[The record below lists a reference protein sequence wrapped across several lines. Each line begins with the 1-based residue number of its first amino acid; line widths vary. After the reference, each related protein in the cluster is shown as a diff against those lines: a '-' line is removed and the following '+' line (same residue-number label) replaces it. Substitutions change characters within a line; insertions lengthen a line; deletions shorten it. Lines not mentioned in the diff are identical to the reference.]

1 MLDFTRFRALT
12 FDCYGTLIDWESGIV
27 TTLSA
32 VLARH
37 GISRDDEELL
47 RLFAETEAPIQAG
60 PFRPYREVLR
70 ETMRVLADRIGFVPS
85 ARDLD
90 ALATSLP
97 DWPPFP
103 DTVEALRA
111 LAGRYRLGI
120 ISNVDDD
127 LFAGT
132 AARLEVEFAWVVTA
146 QQAGTYKPSRNNFF
160 RALDRI
166 GLPWDQ
172 VLHVAQSL
180 FHDVAPARSLGLAT
194 VWVNRRAGRPG
205 GGATPPAQARPD
217 VEVPDLA
224 SLARLATA

>member
-1 MLDFTRFRALT
+1 MLDFTRFRVLT
-12 FDCYGTLIDWESGIV
+12 FDCYGTLIDWESGIAAA
-27 TTLSA
+27 LSA

-37 GISRDDEELL
+37 GIRRDEEELL

-60 PFRPYREVLR
+60 PFRPYREILR
-70 ETMRVLADRIGFVPS
+70 ETTRVLADRLGFAPDHQ
-85 ARDLD
+85 DLD

-97 DWPPFP
+97 HWPPFP
-103 DTVEALRA
+103 DTVAALRA

-127 LFAGT
+127 LFAAT

-146 QQAGTYKPSRNNFF
+146 QQARTYKPSRNNFF

-194 VWVNRRAGRPG
+194 VWVNRRAGQP
-205 GGATPPAQARPD
+205 GGATPPSQARPD
-217 VEVPDLA
+217 LEVPDLA
-224 SLARLATA
+224 RLALLAGAG